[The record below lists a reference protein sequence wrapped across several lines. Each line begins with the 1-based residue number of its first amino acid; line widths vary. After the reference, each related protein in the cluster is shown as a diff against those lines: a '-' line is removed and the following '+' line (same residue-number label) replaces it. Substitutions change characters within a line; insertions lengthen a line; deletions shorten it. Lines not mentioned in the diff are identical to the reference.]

1 MVNDKFKFVL
11 YCQTTTSDFIQQVTF
26 EDCFAE
32 PEGAHSADC
41 VWKCA
46 YKCFEGGK
54 NLAYMI
60 LTFLCAIPA
69 ALYWGCLFAK
79 VAFTH
84 IWCLTPGLALLE
96 INCGVMKKLFTII
109 MECLIGPCCAT
120 MGLFFSNVKVEN
132 K

>member
-1 MVNDKFKFVL
+1 M
-11 YCQTTTSDFIQQVTF
+11 TF

-32 PEGAHSADC
+32 PDGAHSADC

-54 NLAYMI
+54 NLLYMI

-84 IWCLTPGLALLE
+84 IWCITPGLALLE
-96 INCGVMKKLFTII
+96 INCGVMKKLFTDHHG
-109 MECLIGPCCAT
+109 MFLGSMLFYNGPVLQQHQS
-120 MGLFFSNVKVEN
+120 GEQVNVLRLCVS
-132 K
+132 